1 MIEKDTIKELF
12 SKSFENQTASV
23 NPELWSGIQSKMAAA
38 GVVSTSTVATKGLSA
53 LTKWIIGSA
62 AVGTVGVVTA
72 FIALN
77 SSTEENNS
85 IKPQQTEN
93 KTLVSKSEQVNSV
106 LVVSPDGELKT
117 SKEKSSVQEAVGST
131 DEPVISRQDELE
143 VSPNETEKESMI
155 PGTLTPKNV
164 EPKKIEEDKIKP
176 VTPAPKE
183 INTDKTSA
191 PVLLEAKVTH
201 FPNVFTPNGD
211 GLNDTY
217 KVSVENILSY
227 RIVII
232 DQKNRV
238 VFESTDLNVAWDGTF
253 NGDKAESGSYAAIVT
268 GKDAKGKSF
277 KDIQLF
283 DLVR

>member
-12 SKSFENQTASV
+12 SKSFENQTTSV

-38 GVVSTSTVATKGLSA
+38 GVVSTSTAATKGLSA
-53 LTKWIIGSA
+53 VTKWIIGSA
-62 AVGTVGVVTA
+62 AVTTVGVVTTI
-72 FIALN
+72 IALN
-77 SSTEENNS
+77 TSSEEKKS
-85 IKPQQTEN
+85 VKPQQLQN
-93 KTLVSKSEQVNSV
+93 KTLVSNEKQDNSI
-106 LVVSPDGELKT
+106 LVVSSDSDLKAI
-117 SKEKSSVQEAVGST
+117 KETRSVQQTNVST
-131 DEPVISRQDELE
+131 NESLISNNNQQDKTPNEVVKVTETPVVLIPKIVQPKTE
-143 VSPNETEKESMI
+143 ETEKPKIVS
-155 PGTLTPKNV
+155 PTP
-164 EPKKIEEDKIKP
+164 I
-176 VTPAPKE
+176 E
-183 INTDKTSA
+183 INTDKASA

-211 GLNDTY
+211 GFNDTY

-238 VFESTDLNVAWDGTF
+238 VFESTDIHAAWDGNF

-268 GKDAKGKSF
+268 GKDAKGNNF

-283 DLVR
+283 DLIR